1 MVLEYKLSIYKD
13 AKPILFRYIETHYP
27 LMDTEVVIYE
37 AYKLNIMLSDGL
49 AAVLD
54 ERGDVYNTF
63 SGDLLLFSPPDM
75 HHGRI
80 LRQGT
85 HKYVEFLIPTEYFQG
100 DLSYTSLFCDEKRTV
115 LLSPSLSQRQEI
127 ISIADKVIS
136 GIKDSPSQDDVEL
149 FLLFLKIL
157 KICNIVRCEKGS
169 AKVPAVL
176 DNAIDF
182 IKKEY
187 SENIGIS
194 DIANAVKC
202 SSSYLSRI
210 FKKHVGKSPYTYL
223 TEYRLFVAEKLL
235 RNGASVTDTAFTTG
249 FCDSSVFIKCFKK
262 SFGITP
268 LKYKKKYEE

>member
-1 MVLEYKLSIYKD
+1 MVFEYKLSIYKG
-13 AKPILFRYIETHYP
+13 AKPILFRYIESHYP
-27 LMDTEVVIYE
+27 LMDTEVVIYD

-63 SGDLLLFSPPDM
+63 SGDLLLFSPPDT

-85 HKYVEFLIPTEYFQG
+85 HKYVEFLIPVEYFQG

-127 ISIADKVIS
+127 LSIAEKITN
-136 GIKDSPSQDDVEL
+136 GIKESCRGGDIRIFSYLLEL
-149 FLLFLKIL
+149 LGLCDTL
-157 KICNIVRCEKGS
+157 RGEKRS
-169 AKVPAVL
+169 EKVPAVL
-176 DNAIDF
+176 RNAIDF

-187 SENIGIS
+187 SENISIT
-194 DIANAVKC
+194 DIASFVNC
-202 SSSYLSRI
+202 SPSYLSRI

-235 RNGASVTDTAFTTG
+235 RNGASVTDAAMTTG
-249 FCDSSVFIKCFKK
+249 FCDSSVFI
-262 SFGITP
+262 
-268 LKYKKKYEE
+268 